1 MNLGRHL
8 SFANVASAT
17 ALSLVL
23 GGGVAVAAGLA
34 PNSVGSKQIKSQA
47 VKSSDI
53 KKNAVKGKHIKNNT
67 VTGKDVKES
76 SLGTVPSV
84 ETVRVGGTVT
94 AAVGATPVTVH
105 TEGPLT
111 ISLRCLDGGGGTV
124 QAFLEIRTSADNAFV
139 GAAPYGVTFG
149 DFDVFQGPQPL
160 ASTSSVSPAVERVS
174 FVAGTAVA
182 DTALQGTGFVGSK
195 LGGSP
200 GCSTQLTF
208 LG

>member
-1 MNLGRHL
+1 MTIRRHL
-8 SFANVASAT
+8 SFANVASVT

-34 PNSVGSKQIKSQA
+34 PNSVGSKQIKPNA

-53 KKNAVKGKHIKNNT
+53 KNNTVKGKDI
-67 VTGKDVKES
+67 KES

-84 ETVRVGGTVT
+84 ATVRVGETVT
-94 AAVGATPVTVH
+94 AAVGAAPVTVH

-111 ISLRCLDGGGGTV
+111 ISLRCVDGGGGAV
-124 QAFLEIRTSADNAFV
+124 QAFLEIRTGADNAFFD
-139 GAAPYGVTFG
+139 AAPYGLTYG
-149 DFDVFQGPQPL
+149 DFDAFQGPQTL

-174 FVAGTAVA
+174 FVAGSGAAAV
-182 DTALQGTGFVGSK
+182 ALQGTGFVGSK

-200 GCSTQLTF
+200 GCATQLTF
-208 LG
+208 IG